1 MYYLWICGTLTNANT
16 EIWITIPLNKPI
28 LGTPKVI
35 LAPEAFI
42 VRQNGLYLKNIASAA
57 DFSDSGIGVQT
68 RGYAN
73 GTGVTFVFVEH
84 NGFGGNNNDAVAVC
98 MAYKITF
105 V

>member
-16 EIWITIPLNKPI
+16 EIWITIPLNKLI

-35 LAPEAFI
+35 LTPESFI
-42 VRQNGLYLKNIASAA
+42 VRQNGLYLKNIASSA
-57 DFSDSGIGVQT
+57 DFIDSGIEVQT

-73 GTGVTFVFVEH
+73 GTGVTFVFIDST
-84 NGFGGNNNDAVAVC
+84 GFGGTNNDAVAIC

-105 V
+105 T